1 MAEKEKKISGLPKY
15 YKFLLYLV
23 VLVLINLVGISLFFR
38 FDLTSNNLYSL
49 SSASKKV
56 VSTLNEPLTIKV
68 FFSKNL
74 PAPYNNIEL
83 YLHDLLQEYEIYS
96 HKNLSYRFF
105 DVTADEGD
113 LSEDAKKNRDMAQ
126 SYGIYPVNVQ
136 KIEQDESKVQ
146 RAFMGIVLLHGDLVE
161 KIPAV
166 TSTEGLEYQITS
178 AIRKMNNKISALVSL
193 PEKIKVNLVISSS
206 LAQIAKVAKIQGLE
220 GIKPAVQDIVERL
233 KGKSYGQLL
242 FVHIDPSMGEGTPE
256 QLKALER
263 FNLQWPQINAPDGS
277 QIPAGTGMVAISMS
291 YGKKSIERNLMGR
304 KMALTERGVEE
315 QYAVADVKE
324 IETFI
329 NDNVDSMIDINED
342 IGFLFTHGALP
353 LSVDVPPQMR
363 MMQQAPEALN
373 RFNALL
379 SKEYSIKEVNLDEG
393 IPDSMDTLII
403 AGAKENFTDW
413 QLFQIDQFLMKGKSL
428 ALFLDAFNEIQ
439 PQQQQQGGF
448 QQPFY
453 LPINTGLE
461 KLLDHYGLKIKK
473 SYLMDDNCY
482 VNRGRDGE
490 EMKIYFAPIIKNEKI
505 NHSLNFIENIKQM
518 VALKVSPLEADQD
531 KIKKNGLK
539 LEELFASSDKSW
551 EMSGRITLM
560 PFMIR
565 PPENEKEMKSQP
577 LAYLLEGEFPSYF
590 SDKPVPEK
598 PKKEEPKKEEPT
610 DPTQAPQDNAKVA
623 AQPEPKQPELIT
635 PPVKSEKE
643 IINRGKPGKVF
654 LIGSA
659 EMLKDNVLDEE
670 GLSPNAVFLLNTVDY
685 LNKREDIAV
694 MRGKNQRFNPL
705 DESKPTTRFIVK
717 WFNVIGVPIL
727 FICLGILIWLRRKNR
742 RRQIRAMF
750 VKSN

>member
-23 VLVLINLVGISLFFR
+23 VIVLINLVGISLFFR
-38 FDLTSNNLYSL
+38 YDLTSNNLYSL
-49 SSASKKV
+49 SDASKKV

-83 YLHDLLQEYEIYS
+83 YLHDLLEEYEIYS
-96 HKNLSYRFF
+96 HKKLSYIFF

-113 LSEDAKKNRDMAQ
+113 LSETAKQNRDTAQ

-193 PEKIKVNLVISSS
+193 PEKIKVNLVVSSS

-220 GIKPAVQDIVERL
+220 GLTPAVQDVVDRL
-233 KGKSYGQLL
+233 QSKSYNQLL
-242 FVHIDPSMGEGTPE
+242 FVHIDPSMGQGTPE
-256 QLKALER
+256 QLKSLER
-263 FNLQWPQINAPDGS
+263 FGLQWPQINAPDGT
-277 QIPAGTGMVAISMS
+277 QIPAGNGVVALSLS
-291 YGKKSIERNLMGR
+291 FGKKSIERNLLTR
-304 KMALTERGVEE
+304 KMAITDRGLEE
-315 QYAVADVKE
+315 QYAVAEAKE

-329 NDNVDSMIDINED
+329 NDNIDSLIDINED
-342 IGFLFTHGALP
+342 IGFLSTHGALP

-373 RFNALL
+373 RFNGLL
-379 SKEYSIKEVNLDEG
+379 QKEYSIKEVNIDEG
-393 IPDSMDTLII
+393 IPDSIDTLII
-403 AGAKENFTDW
+403 AGPKENFNEW

-428 ALFLDAFNEIQ
+428 ALFIDSFNEIQ
-439 PQQQQQGGF
+439 PQGQQGGF

-453 LPINTGLE
+453 MPINTGLE
-461 KLLDHYGLKIKK
+461 KLLDHYGLKINK
-473 SYLMDDNCY
+473 SYVMDENCY
-482 VNRGRDGE
+482 VNRGREGD
-490 EMKIYFAPIIKNEKI
+490 EMKIYFAPLIKNEKI

-518 VALKVSPLEADQD
+518 IAIKVSPLQADMD
-531 KIKKNGLK
+531 KIKKNNLE
-539 LEELFASSDKSW
+539 LEELFASSERSW

-560 PFMIR
+560 PFMIQ
-565 PPENEKEMKSQP
+565 PPTEAKEFKTFP

-590 SDKPVPEK
+590 SDKAVPEK
-598 PKKEEPKKEEPT
+598 PKKEEPKPAEPI
-610 DPTQAPQDNAKVA
+610 DPTKPATDKAAPAIPA
-623 AQPEPKQPELIT
+623 AT
-635 PPVKSEKE
+635 PAPVVLPSSVKGEKE
-643 IINRGKPGKVF
+643 VINRGKPGKIF

-659 EMLKDNVLDEE
+659 DMLKDNVLDEE
-670 GLSPNAVFLLNTVDY
+670 GLSPNAVFLLNTIDY
-685 LNKREDIAV
+685 LNKREDIAI

-705 DESKPTTRFIVK
+705 DESKPFTRFIVK
-717 WFNVIGVPIL
+717 WFNVLGVPTL
-727 FICLGILIWLRRKNR
+727 FILMGVIIWIKRKNR

-750 VKSN
+750 TRAN